1 MEIYT
6 KFNRKQI
13 NDRDIDTLIGLS
25 KGLTADGKINTAE
38 ATVLVSWLVQSKS
51 RSDNPLVENLLEKVE
66 SMLADGVIDDEESA
80 ELVTTLN
87 QFTGE
92 SPEIG
97 EVAKATTLPL
107 CDPPPSFSLEG
118 NSFLY
123 TGTFAYGARKLCK
136 EATESRGG
144 INAKSLTK
152 SLDFLVIGTYVT
164 DSWKHESFGNKIIKA
179 VAYRDEGCPL
189 SIISEEK
196 WAEIGGF

>member
-6 KFNRKQI
+6 KYNRKRI
-13 NDRDIDTLIGLS
+13 NDRDIDTFIGLS

-38 ATVLVSWLVQSKS
+38 ANVLVSWLVQSKS
-51 RSDNPLVENLLEKVE
+51 RSDNPLIENLLEKVE
-66 SMLADGVIDDEESA
+66 IMLSDGVIDDEESA

-92 SPEIG
+92 SSEVG

-107 CDPPPSFSLEG
+107 CEPPPDFSLEG

-123 TGTFAYGARKLCK
+123 TGTFAFGPRRLCK

-152 SLDFLVIGTYVT
+152 SL
-164 DSWKHESFGNKIIKA
+164 A
-179 VAYRDEGCPL
+179 VSYTHLTLPTIY
-189 SIISEEK
+189 SV
-196 WAEIGGF
+196 